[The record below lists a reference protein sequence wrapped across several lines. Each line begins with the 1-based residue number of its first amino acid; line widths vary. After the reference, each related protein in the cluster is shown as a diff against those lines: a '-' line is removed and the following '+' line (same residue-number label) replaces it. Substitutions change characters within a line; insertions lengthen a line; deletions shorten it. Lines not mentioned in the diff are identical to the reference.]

1 MSIDVGGYQLD
12 NAYTAVREEYEVVGG
27 RQTRA
32 IQITGLLRG
41 TGNLAGLIEA
51 LDGIAQAVSETVPTE
66 IVLRAGR
73 RLFARRER
81 FAREVG
87 SRALV
92 GHFVLEL
99 RADDAWEESAVE
111 KEFEW
116 EIGLSGATLDLTN
129 DGNAEAMPAIGLEA
143 EGVLVTPAVGDGT
156 RTLTYE
162 GTVPNGAT
170 LIIDSVLRRVLLDDL
185 DVTPYTSGDFPVLE
199 PGLTTLEYTDDP
211 ASSHLVSATVR
222 YRDRWW

>member
-1 MSIDVGGYQLD
+1 MSINVGGYQLD
-12 NAYTAVREEYEVVGG
+12 TAYTAVREEYEMVGG

-41 TGNLAGLIEA
+41 TGNLTALVDA

-66 IVLRAGR
+66 IALRAGR

-81 FAREVG
+81 FVREL
-87 SRALV
+87 SSHALV

-99 RADDAWEESAVE
+99 RADDAWEESAIE

-116 EIGLSGATLDLTN
+116 EIGLSGATLDVTN
-129 DGNAEAMPAIGLEA
+129 DGNANAMPVINLEA
-143 EGVLVTPAVGDGT
+143 ESLLVTPAVGDGT
-156 RTLTYE
+156 RTLVYE
-162 GTVPNGAT
+162 GNVPNGAT
-170 LIIDSVLRRVLLDDL
+170 LVIDSVLRQVLLDDL

-222 YRDRWW
+222 FRDRWW

>member
-1 MSIDVGGYQLD
+1 MSINVGGYQLD
-12 NAYTAVREEYEVVGG
+12 TAYTAVREEYEMVGG

-41 TGNLAGLIEA
+41 TGNLTALVDA

-66 IVLRAGR
+66 IALRAGR

-81 FAREVG
+81 FVREL
-87 SRALV
+87 SSHALV

-99 RADDAWEESAVE
+99 RADDAWEESAIE

-116 EIGLSGATLDLTN
+116 EIGLSGATLDVTN
-129 DGNAEAMPAIGLEA
+129 DGNADAMPVITLEA
-143 EGVLVTPAVGDGT
+143 ESLLVTPAVSDGT
-156 RTLTYE
+156 RTLVYE
-162 GTVPNGAT
+162 GNVPNGAT
-170 LIIDSVLRRVLLDDL
+170 LVIDSGLRQVLLDDL

-222 YRDRWW
+222 FRDRWW